1 MTVVWRGTR
10 LGLGLA
16 SAPLVALIAAIVFA
30 RVPMNELPA
39 GVICFGGGAIV
50 PLASLAIAARERV
63 SRGVDVAIFATGLLL
78 LGTAALLAHRLP
90 YSPLLVSTA
99 LVSLSLVI
107 GTNIGR
113 RIQHPGH
120 LLPACVVVASAD
132 MVSVFSPHGASHAIA
147 ANEQALA
154 LLAISFPVPGTD
166 QWAPALGIGDLV
178 FVAIVY
184 GAAVVHHLPY
194 ARVFALCA
202 VGAILAGLASAILET
217 AIPALVP
224 IAAALLVGLPQ
235 ARAVPLRDRRVATI
249 SMLIAVSLAGAVIAT
264 R

>member
-1 MTVVWRGTR
+1 M
-10 LGLGLA
+10 
-16 SAPLVALIAAIVFA
+16 P
-30 RVPMNELPA
+30 
-39 GVICFGGGAIV
+39 
-50 PLASLAIAARERV
+50 
-63 SRGVDVAIFATGLLL
+63 
-78 LGTAALLAHRLP
+78 
-90 YSPLLVSTA
+90 
-99 LVSLSLVI
+99 
-107 GTNIGR
+107 
-113 RIQHPGH
+113 
-120 LLPACVVVASAD
+120 
-132 MVSVFSPHGASHAIA
+132 IA

-202 VGAILAGLASAILET
+202 VGAILAGLVSAILET
-217 AIPALVP
+217 AVPALVP